1 MKISIGTRGTCGNQS
16 QVRQKQ
22 ERRERSKNGT
32 QIRNLE
38 GRGVWSGCFGKLK
51 KGFDSLAP
59 GKAGICPVAVRA
71 TGKLTWIGLNILDG
85 KGCPGGS
92 TSLLCVV

>member
-1 MKISIGTRGTCGNQS
+1 MKMSIGTRGTCGNQS

-22 ERRERSKNGT
+22 ERRERSENGT

-38 GRGVWSGCFGKLK
+38 GKGVWSGCFGKLK

-59 GKAGICPVAVRA
+59 GKAGIRPVAVRA
-71 TGKLTWIGLNILDG
+71 LENSLGLVSIFWMGRPVL
-85 KGCPGGS
+85 GG
-92 TSLLCVV
+92 LLLFYV